1 LRSEDF
7 VSLRREDW
15 NHLEDLLARAGAGHL
30 NALTPAQVL
39 TMASLYRR
47 ATADLARAQRD
58 WPGEP
63 VHRYLNGLVA
73 RGHGIVYRRG
83 GEIWRRVRGFYV
95 DTLPRTYRQSW
106 RYLLAAGALM
116 FVPALISFFVVL
128 AHPDA
133 AYGIAGAQLIDRVHH
148 HQLWTNIPADER
160 VQAGGL
166 IMVNNIYVSI
176 LAFGLGVFFGLP
188 VIWVMISNGIALGGL
203 FGLTQAYGIAGGLFE
218 FVIGHGVLEL
228 SIVIAQGA
236 GGLMTFD
243 DRVTAFIKPER
254 GAAQLRRITESLYAV
269 RPAYVEPDFG
279 HAMTHLALRVGRR
292 SMIVLLT
299 DVQDAE
305 ASRELVAHALRLAA
319 RHLVLV
325 VAMSDPAV
333 LSARDDP
340 IDGTNR
346 AYEWAAAEEFVASRR
361 QSFELLRRGGVLGLD
376 VVAGQLSP
384 LLVERY
390 LELKERA
397 LL

>member
-7 VSLRREDW
+7 VASRREDW
-15 NHLEDLLARAGAGHL
+15 NRLEDLLAHAGGGHL

-63 VHRYLNGLVA
+63 VHSYLNGLVA

-83 GEIWRRVRGFYV
+83 GEVWRRVRGFYLE
-95 DTLPRTYRQSW
+95 TLPRTYRQSW

-116 FVPALISFFVVL
+116 FVPAFVSFFVVL

-133 AYGIAGAQLIDRVHH
+133 AYSIASPQLIDRVHH
-148 HQLWTNIPADER
+148 HQLWTNIPSDER

-176 LAFGLGVFFGLP
+176 LAFGFGVFFGLP
-188 VIWVMISNGIALGGL
+188 VMWVMISNGIVLGGL

-236 GGLMTFD
+236 GGLMM
-243 DRVTAFIKPER
+243 
-254 GAAQLRRITESLYAV
+254 GW
-269 RPAYVEPDFG
+269 
-279 HAMTHLALRVGRR
+279 ALVSPGNR
-292 SMIVLLT
+292 SRA
-299 DVQDAE
+299 DA
-305 ASRELVAHALRLAA
+305 LVIAA
-319 RHLVLV
+319 RRAFTLLLGLAPLLV
-325 VAMSDPAV
+325 VAGTIEGNISPS
-333 LSARDDP
+333 SAP
-340 IDGTNR
+340 LGLK
-346 AYEWAAAEEFVASRR
+346 VAIGLTTGALFYGYLLLAGRSSE
-361 QSFELLRRGGVLGLD
+361 QGSFFELQVPLD
-376 VVAGQLSP
+376 QRWRQLTGDN
-384 LLVERY
+384 V
-390 LELKERA
+390 
-397 LL
+397 